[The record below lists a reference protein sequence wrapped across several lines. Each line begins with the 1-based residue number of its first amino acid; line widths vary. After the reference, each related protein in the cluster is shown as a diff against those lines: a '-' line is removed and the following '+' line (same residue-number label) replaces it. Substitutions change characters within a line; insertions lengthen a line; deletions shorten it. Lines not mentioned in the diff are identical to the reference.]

1 MGDIVVRQLTNA
13 CVQLCL
19 SRPSAVV
26 YSTLMSSLNNTTLMP
41 WLLAMRGLP
50 SHHQVDW
57 AVFQQTRDQMRDVD
71 YAIDDPHLL
80 VC

>member
-1 MGDIVVRQLTNA
+1 
-13 CVQLCL
+13 
-19 SRPSAVV
+19 
-26 YSTLMSSLNNTTLMP
+26 MSSLNNTTLMP